1 MKDRTMGDG
10 IRRQELNLIFVI
22 DNSGSMTGEK
32 IGAVNNAIRDV
43 LAIMPEIQ
51 EDTSDADIKISA
63 LIFIPA
69 IATLIATLG
78 EIWGWHNADK
88 IVATINAL
96 AVCLGAILTK
106 LSIDYNAKKGK

>member
-1 MKDRTMGDG
+1 MSLFCLERKVDMS
-10 IRRQELNLIFVI
+10 NKVY
-22 DNSGSMTGEK
+22 
-32 IGAVNNAIRDV
+32 
-43 LAIMPEIQ
+43 
-51 EDTSDADIKISA
+51 DILKISA

-106 LSIDYNAKKGK
+106 LSMDYNAKKGK